1 MEKKKTS
8 TIRNLIKVVI
18 LGVIIVLTLLMLNPE
33 KLPFLSDS
41 QKAALQQ
48 FVDVNF
54 SQLPATVAS
63 FNLNLGMV
71 LSTLLMAGLLY
82 LVYQLVRL
90 VEEVIPSKS
99 GRQETLRRMFMNAL
113 RYAMVIVGIIWGL
126 MIFGVDTGAI
136 FASVGI
142 VTLVVSLSAE
152 SLFADM
158 FTGIFIL
165 VEDQY
170 HVGDIISI
178 DGFRGR
184 VVSLGIRTTRIEDDG
199 GNVKIINNADI
210 RNVMNLSN
218 KVSFSIC
225 DISMSYGESIERA
238 EAVIAEAMPKI
249 QAKYPDIFEHGLQ
262 YAGVQSLSASS
273 VDLRV
278 LARVSE
284 ANIYKGRRLLNRE
297 MKLAFD
303 EAGIEI
309 PFPQVDVH
317 HIDKKF

>member
-41 QKAALQQ
+41 QKAAVQQ

-63 FNLNLGMV
+63 FNLNFGMV

-90 VEEVIPSKS
+90 VEEVIPRKT

-238 EAVIAEAMPKI
+238 EAVIAEAIPKI

-309 PFPQVDVH
+309 PFPQLVVH
-317 HIDKKF
+317 KAEQ

>member
-41 QKAALQQ
+41 QKAAVQQ

-90 VEEVIPSKS
+90 VEEVIPRKT

-297 MKLAFD
+297 MKIAFD

-309 PFPQVDVH
+309 PFPQLVVH
-317 HIDKKF
+317 KAEQ

>member
-41 QKAALQQ
+41 QKAAVQQ

-63 FNLNLGMV
+63 FNLNFGMV

-90 VEEVIPSKS
+90 VEEVIPRKT

-113 RYAMVIVGIIWGL
+113 RYALVIVGIIWGL

-309 PFPQVDVH
+309 PFPQLVVH
-317 HIDKKF
+317 KAEQ

>member
-41 QKAALQQ
+41 QKAAVQQ

-82 LVYQLVRL
+82 LVYQVVRL
-90 VEEVIPSKS
+90 VEEVIPSKT

-309 PFPQVDVH
+309 PFPQLVVH
-317 HIDKKF
+317 KAEQ

>member
-33 KLPFLSDS
+33 KLPLLSDS
-41 QKAALQQ
+41 QKAAVQQ

-63 FNLNLGMV
+63 FNLNFGMV

-90 VEEVIPSKS
+90 VEEVIPRKT

-297 MKLAFD
+297 MKIAFD

-309 PFPQVDVH
+309 PFPQLVVH
-317 HIDKKF
+317 KAEQ

>member
-41 QKAALQQ
+41 QKAAVQQ

-63 FNLNLGMV
+63 FNLNFGMV

-90 VEEVIPSKS
+90 VEEVIPHKT

-113 RYAMVIVGIIWGL
+113 RYALVIVGIIWGL

-170 HVGDIISI
+170 QVGDIISI

-262 YAGVQSLSASS
+262 YSGVQALSASS

-278 LARVSE
+278 VARVSE
-284 ANIYKGRRLLNRE
+284 ANIYRGRRLLNRE

-309 PFPQVDVH
+309 PFPQLVVH
-317 HIDKKF
+317 KAEQ

>member
-18 LGVIIVLTLLMLNPE
+18 LGVIFVLTLLMLNPE

-41 QKAALQQ
+41 QKAAVQQ

-63 FNLNLGMV
+63 FNLNFGMV

-90 VEEVIPSKS
+90 VEEVIPRKT

-113 RYAMVIVGIIWGL
+113 RYALVIVGIIWGL

-309 PFPQVDVH
+309 PFPQLVVH
-317 HIDKKF
+317 KAEQ

>member
-18 LGVIIVLTLLMLNPE
+18 LGVILVLTLLMLNPE
-33 KLPFLSDS
+33 KLPFLTDS
-41 QKAALQQ
+41 QKAAVQQ

-82 LVYQLVRL
+82 LVYQVVRL
-90 VEEVIPSKS
+90 VEEVIPSKT

-309 PFPQVDVH
+309 PFPQLVVH
-317 HIDKKF
+317 KAEQ

>member
-18 LGVIIVLTLLMLNPE
+18 LGVILVLTLLMLNPE

-41 QKAALQQ
+41 QKAAVQQ

-82 LVYQLVRL
+82 LVYQVVRL

-284 ANIYKGRRLLNRE
+284 ANIYRGRRLLNRE

-309 PFPQVDVH
+309 PFPQLVVH
-317 HIDKKF
+317 KAEQ

>member
-8 TIRNLIKVVI
+8 TIHNLIKVVI
-18 LGVIIVLTLLMLNPE
+18 LGVILVLTLLMLNPE
-33 KLPFLSDS
+33 KLPFLTDS
-41 QKAALQQ
+41 QKAAVQQ

-63 FNLNLGMV
+63 FNLNFGMV

-82 LVYQLVRL
+82 LVYQVVRL

-309 PFPQVDVH
+309 PFPQLVVH
-317 HIDKKF
+317 KAEQ

>member
-41 QKAALQQ
+41 QKAAVQQ

-54 SQLPATVAS
+54 SQLPAAVAS
-63 FNLNLGMV
+63 FNLNFGMV

-90 VEEVIPSKS
+90 VEEVIPSKT

-113 RYAMVIVGIIWGL
+113 RYALVIVGIIWGL

-284 ANIYKGRRLLNRE
+284 ANIYRGRRLLNRE

-309 PFPQVDVH
+309 PFPQLVVH
-317 HIDKKF
+317 KAEQ

>member
-18 LGVIIVLTLLMLNPE
+18 LGVIFVLTLLMLNPE

-41 QKAALQQ
+41 QKAAVQQ

-63 FNLNLGMV
+63 FNLNFGMV

-82 LVYQLVRL
+82 LVYQVVRL
-90 VEEVIPSKS
+90 VEEVIPRKT

-284 ANIYKGRRLLNRE
+284 ANIYRGRRLLNRE

-309 PFPQVDVH
+309 PFPQLVVH
-317 HIDKKF
+317 KAEQ

>member
-18 LGVIIVLTLLMLNPE
+18 LGVIFVLTLLMLNPE

-41 QKAALQQ
+41 QKAAVQQ

-82 LVYQLVRL
+82 LVYQVVRL
-90 VEEVIPSKS
+90 VEEVIPSKT

-284 ANIYKGRRLLNRE
+284 ANIYRGRRLLNRE

-309 PFPQVDVH
+309 PFPQLVVH
-317 HIDKKF
+317 KAEQ

>member
-41 QKAALQQ
+41 QKAAVQQ

-63 FNLNLGMV
+63 FNLNFGMV

-82 LVYQLVRL
+82 LVYQVVRL
-90 VEEVIPSKS
+90 VEEVIPRKT

-238 EAVIAEAMPKI
+238 EAVIAEAIPKI

-297 MKLAFD
+297 MKIAFD

-309 PFPQVDVH
+309 PFPQLVVH
-317 HIDKKF
+317 KAEQ

>member
-18 LGVIIVLTLLMLNPE
+18 LGVILVLTLLMLNPE

-41 QKAALQQ
+41 QKAAVQQ

-63 FNLNLGMV
+63 FNLNFSMV

-82 LVYQLVRL
+82 LVYQVVRL

-309 PFPQVDVH
+309 PFPQLVVH
-317 HIDKKF
+317 KAEQ

>member
-18 LGVIIVLTLLMLNPE
+18 LGVILVLTLLMLNPE

-41 QKAALQQ
+41 QKAAVQQ

-63 FNLNLGMV
+63 FNLNFGMV

-82 LVYQLVRL
+82 LVYQVVRL

-113 RYAMVIVGIIWGL
+113 RYALVIVGIIWGL

-284 ANIYKGRRLLNRE
+284 ANIYRGRRLLNRE

-309 PFPQVDVH
+309 PFPQLVVH
-317 HIDKKF
+317 KAEQ

>member
-18 LGVIIVLTLLMLNPE
+18 LGVILVLTLLMLNPE

-41 QKAALQQ
+41 QKAAVQQ

-309 PFPQVDVH
+309 PFPQLVVH
-317 HIDKKF
+317 KAEQ

>member
-41 QKAALQQ
+41 QKTAVQQ

-63 FNLNLGMV
+63 FNLNFSMV

-82 LVYQLVRL
+82 LVYQVVRL

-218 KVSFSIC
+218 KVSFSVC

-284 ANIYKGRRLLNRE
+284 ANIYRGRRLLNRE

-309 PFPQVDVH
+309 PFPQLVVH
-317 HIDKKF
+317 KAEQ

>member
-18 LGVIIVLTLLMLNPE
+18 LGVILVLTLLMLNPE
-33 KLPFLSDS
+33 KLPFLTDS
-41 QKAALQQ
+41 QKTAVQQ

-82 LVYQLVRL
+82 LVYQVVRL

-99 GRQETLRRMFMNAL
+99 GRQDTLRRMFMNAL

-262 YAGVQSLSASS
+262 YAGVQSLSTSS

-309 PFPQVDVH
+309 PFPQLVVH
-317 HIDKKF
+317 KAEQ

>member
-41 QKAALQQ
+41 QKAAVQQ

-63 FNLNLGMV
+63 FNLNFGMV

-82 LVYQLVRL
+82 LVYQVVRL
-90 VEEVIPSKS
+90 VEEVIPRKT

-113 RYAMVIVGIIWGL
+113 RYALVIVGIIWGL

-225 DISMSYGESIERA
+225 DISVSYGESIERA

-309 PFPQVDVH
+309 PFPQLVVH
-317 HIDKKF
+317 KAEQ

>member
-8 TIRNLIKVVI
+8 TILNLIKVVI

-41 QKAALQQ
+41 QKAAVQQ

-284 ANIYKGRRLLNRE
+284 ANIYRGRRLLNRE

-309 PFPQVDVH
+309 PFPQLVVH
-317 HIDKKF
+317 KAEQ

>member
-18 LGVIIVLTLLMLNPE
+18 LGVIFVLTLLMLNPE

-41 QKAALQQ
+41 QKAAVQQ

-63 FNLNLGMV
+63 FNLNFGMV

-90 VEEVIPSKS
+90 VEVVIPRKT

-113 RYAMVIVGIIWGL
+113 RYALVIVGIIWGL

-284 ANIYKGRRLLNRE
+284 SNIYRGRRLLNRE
-297 MKLAFD
+297 MKIAFD

-309 PFPQVDVH
+309 PFPQLVVH
-317 HIDKKF
+317 KAEQ

>member
-41 QKAALQQ
+41 QKAAVQQ

-82 LVYQLVRL
+82 LVYQVVRL

-262 YAGVQSLSASS
+262 YSGVQALSASS

-278 LARVSE
+278 VARVSE
-284 ANIYKGRRLLNRE
+284 ANIYRGRRLLNRE

-309 PFPQVDVH
+309 PFPQLVVH
-317 HIDKKF
+317 KAEQ

>member
-41 QKAALQQ
+41 QKAAVQQ

-63 FNLNLGMV
+63 FNLNFGMV

-82 LVYQLVRL
+82 LVYQVVRL
-90 VEEVIPSKS
+90 VEEVIPCKT

-113 RYAMVIVGIIWGL
+113 RYALVIVGIIWGL

-309 PFPQVDVH
+309 PFPQLVVH
-317 HIDKKF
+317 KAEQ

>member
-41 QKAALQQ
+41 QKAAVQQ

-63 FNLNLGMV
+63 FNLNFGMV

-82 LVYQLVRL
+82 LVYQVVRL

-297 MKLAFD
+297 MKIAFD

-309 PFPQVDVH
+309 PFPQLVVH
-317 HIDKKF
+317 KAEQ

>member
-41 QKAALQQ
+41 QKAAVQQ

-82 LVYQLVRL
+82 LVYQVVRL
-90 VEEVIPSKS
+90 VEEVIPRKT

-309 PFPQVDVH
+309 PFPQLVVH
-317 HIDKKF
+317 KAEQ

>member
-41 QKAALQQ
+41 QKTAVQQ

-63 FNLNLGMV
+63 FNLNFSMV

-82 LVYQLVRL
+82 LVYQVVRL
-90 VEEVIPSKS
+90 VEEVIPSKT

-262 YAGVQSLSASS
+262 YSGVQALSASS

-278 LARVSE
+278 VARVSE
-284 ANIYKGRRLLNRE
+284 ANIYRGRRLLNRE

-309 PFPQVDVH
+309 PFPQLVVH
-317 HIDKKF
+317 KAEQ

>member
-18 LGVIIVLTLLMLNPE
+18 LGVIFVLTLLMLNPE

-41 QKAALQQ
+41 QKAAVQQ

-63 FNLNLGMV
+63 FNLNFGIV

-82 LVYQLVRL
+82 LVYQVVRL
-90 VEEVIPSKS
+90 VEEVIPRKT

-113 RYAMVIVGIIWGL
+113 RYALVIVGIIWGL

-309 PFPQVDVH
+309 PFPQLVVH
-317 HIDKKF
+317 KAEQ

>member
-41 QKAALQQ
+41 QKAAVQQ

-63 FNLNLGMV
+63 FNLNFGMV

-90 VEEVIPSKS
+90 VEEVIPRKT

-309 PFPQVDVH
+309 PFPQLVVH
-317 HIDKKF
+317 KAER

>member
-41 QKAALQQ
+41 QKAAVQQ

-54 SQLPATVAS
+54 SQLPAAVAS
-63 FNLNLGMV
+63 FNLNFGMV

-90 VEEVIPSKS
+90 VEEVIPRKT

-113 RYAMVIVGIIWGL
+113 RYALVIVGIIWGL
-126 MIFGVDTGAI
+126 MIFGVNTGAI

-309 PFPQVDVH
+309 PFPQLVVH
-317 HIDKKF
+317 KAEQ

>member
-18 LGVIIVLTLLMLNPE
+18 LGVILVLTLLMLNPE
-33 KLPFLSDS
+33 KLPFLTDS
-41 QKAALQQ
+41 QKAAVQQ

-82 LVYQLVRL
+82 LVYQVVRL

-284 ANIYKGRRLLNRE
+284 ANIYRGRRLLNRE

-309 PFPQVDVH
+309 PFPQLVVH
-317 HIDKKF
+317 KAEQ

>member
-41 QKAALQQ
+41 QKAAVQQ

-63 FNLNLGMV
+63 FNLTLGMV

-90 VEEVIPSKS
+90 VEEVLPRKT
-99 GRQETLRRMFMNAL
+99 GRQEPLRRMFMNAL
-113 RYAMVIVGIIWGL
+113 RYALVIVGIIWGL

-297 MKLAFD
+297 MKIAFD

-309 PFPQVDVH
+309 PFPQLVVH
-317 HIDKKF
+317 KAEQ

>member
-41 QKAALQQ
+41 QKAAVQQ

-82 LVYQLVRL
+82 LVYQVVRL

-218 KVSFSIC
+218 KVSFSVC

-284 ANIYKGRRLLNRE
+284 ANIYRGRRLLNRE
-297 MKLAFD
+297 MKIAFD

-309 PFPQVDVH
+309 PFPQLVVH
-317 HIDKKF
+317 KAEQ

>member
-41 QKAALQQ
+41 QKAAVQQ

-63 FNLNLGMV
+63 FNLNFGMV

-297 MKLAFD
+297 MKIAFD

-309 PFPQVDVH
+309 PFPQLVVH
-317 HIDKKF
+317 KAEQ

>member
-41 QKAALQQ
+41 QKTAVQQ

-63 FNLNLGMV
+63 FNLNFSMV

-82 LVYQLVRL
+82 LVYQVVRL

-262 YAGVQSLSASS
+262 YSGVQALSASS

-278 LARVSE
+278 VARVSE
-284 ANIYKGRRLLNRE
+284 ANIYRGRRLLNRE

-309 PFPQVDVH
+309 PFPQLVVH
-317 HIDKKF
+317 KAEQ

>member
-41 QKAALQQ
+41 QKAAVQQ

-63 FNLNLGMV
+63 FNLNFGMV

-82 LVYQLVRL
+82 LVYQVVRL
-90 VEEVIPSKS
+90 VEEVIPSKT

-284 ANIYKGRRLLNRE
+284 ANIYRGRRLLNRE

-309 PFPQVDVH
+309 PFPQLVVH
-317 HIDKKF
+317 KAEQ

>member
-18 LGVIIVLTLLMLNPE
+18 LGVIFVLTLLMLNPE

-41 QKAALQQ
+41 QKAAVQQ

-63 FNLNLGMV
+63 FNLNFGMV

-82 LVYQLVRL
+82 LVYQVVRL

-297 MKLAFD
+297 MKIAFD

-309 PFPQVDVH
+309 PFPQLVVH
-317 HIDKKF
+317 KAEQ

>member
-33 KLPFLSDS
+33 KLPFLTDS
-41 QKAALQQ
+41 QKAAVQQ

-82 LVYQLVRL
+82 LVYQVVRL

-284 ANIYKGRRLLNRE
+284 ANIYRGRRLLNRE

-309 PFPQVDVH
+309 PFPQLVVH
-317 HIDKKF
+317 KAEQ

>member
-18 LGVIIVLTLLMLNPE
+18 LGVILVLTLLMLNPE
-33 KLPFLSDS
+33 KLPFLTDS
-41 QKAALQQ
+41 QKAAVQQ

-63 FNLNLGMV
+63 FNLNFGMV

-90 VEEVIPSKS
+90 VEEVIPRKT

-113 RYAMVIVGIIWGL
+113 RYALVIVGIIWGL

-309 PFPQVDVH
+309 PFPQLVVH
-317 HIDKKF
+317 KAEQ